1 MQELGWLTAYQLIT
15 KETIL
20 FVHKTLYNSKPIS
33 IYELF
38 TFSKN
43 ETQNIRSIHKP
54 MVRDYHQSQKAHRSL
69 LYMGIYLYNKLDN
82 IEKNFNP
89 KKLSKFLQ
97 KNLHY
102 FFPIDRIMKIE
113 RG

>member
-1 MQELGWLTAYQLIT
+1 MFPTHTWIQVTKIFYPANMQELGWLTAYQLIT

-38 TFSKN
+38 TFSIN
-43 ETQNIRSIHKP
+43 ETQNIRSIRKP

-69 LYMGIYLYNKLDN
+69 LYMGIYLYNKN
-82 IEKNFNP
+82 I
-89 KKLSKFLQ
+89 
-97 KNLHY
+97 
-102 FFPIDRIMKIE
+102 IDVLAPHNIHKPHLA
-113 RG
+113 